1 MIFKTLIQLWLLVT
15 SRVLA
20 GMTKTGTLC
29 TVTPSGSKDDSPW
42 IMDAFKQCGQNGQ
55 IEITVG
61 DYTIAKVMDVLTLK
75 NCDISIRGKLTW
87 NDDIQYW
94 LKNSI
99 GVTYASRSTAFRLG
113 GENFTLLGHG
123 QALFFGNGQ
132 KWYDQNRDQ
141 SNQNG
146 RPISLTLWKAKNVW
160 VDGITW
166 KQPQFWHTFV
176 AHSQNI
182 TMTNL
187 DMNATSSSQWNTVN
201 TDGFDSWNSRNIVIK
216 NWVVTSGDDCISIK
230 GNSSNVHV
238 QNVTCYESG
247 AMCIGSMGNPTTV
260 PEYVENVLFE
270 DITAIHSSNA
280 AWIKTYPG
288 QGYVRNITFRNIK
301 FQDVNQPIY
310 VSPCIYS
317 YRNCDS
323 SRLKISDVTWENIT
337 GTSRYNVAAGIYC
350 SKAAPC
356 TGLRFRNINIKP
368 KDGGTAKILCSN
380 MNSDSGLACTGT
392 CPAGWVQ
399 QLSGNA

>member
-1 MIFKTLIQLWLLVT
+1 MLVHLFLQTWLFAATALG
-15 SRVLA
+15 
-20 GMTKTGTLC
+20 GMTKNGSLC
-29 TVTPSGSKDDSPW
+29 TVTPSGSKDDSPAL
-42 IMDAFKQCGQNGQ
+42 MDAFKQCGQNGQ
-55 IEITVG
+55 IEVTTG
-61 DYTIAKVMDVLTLK
+61 DYTIAKVMDVLNLK

-99 GVTYASRSTAFRLG
+99 SVTYSARSTAWRLG
-113 GENFTLLGHG
+113 GENFTLQGHG

-132 KWYDQNRDQ
+132 KWYDQNKGN

-146 RPISLTLWKAKNVW
+146 RPISLTLWNAKNVW

-166 KQPQFWHTFV
+166 RQPQFWHTFV

-187 DMNATSSSQWNTVN
+187 DMNATSNSQWSTVN
-201 TDGFDSWNSRNIVIK
+201 TDGFDSWNSKDIVIK
-216 NWVVTSGDDCISIK
+216 NWVVTCGDDCISIK
-230 GNSSNVHV
+230 GNSTNIHV
-238 QNVTCYESG
+238 KNVTCHESG
-247 AMCIGSMGNPTTV
+247 AMVIGSLGNPTTV
-260 PEYVENVLFE
+260 PDYVDNVVFE

-288 QGYVRNITFRNIK
+288 VGHVRNITFRNIH
-301 FQDVNQPIY
+301 FVDVNQPIY

-317 YRNCDS
+317 YTNCDA
-323 SRLKISDVTWENIT
+323 SRLQISDVTWENVT

-350 SKAAPC
+350 SKKTPC
-356 TGLRFRNINIKP
+356 TGFKFKNIDIKP
-368 KDGGTAKILCSN
+368 IGGGAVKVLCSN

-392 CPAGWVQ
+392 CPAGWKQ